1 MSAVPSHV
9 HTPAA
14 TLPSRAYGFRSALA
28 DALSGAA
35 QWRVLLLWL
44 LVLVALACF
53 GIGPLSSAL
62 SSVLD
67 QHPDAAA
74 MAHGATVSQIGDLIT
89 MVSKSNGGEI
99 AAGFKS
105 AIVMALL
112 LSPWLTGLASHSIHA
127 GKKPGLASLFTGA
140 FREYPRQLG
149 LSLWSLLPL
158 AIGFAVFGGL
168 SHWAE
173 QHAETATLET
183 SANFVSK
190 LALIAGGITLLLAH
204 ASIEAARGFFAV
216 RPDTANPVKAWW
228 RGVKL
233 LLRRPLHTLG
243 LYVLASLPGLLV
255 AFLLLLVRVRIDA
268 VGWGMWLAAF
278 LIVQLGI
285 AALAWSRVAR
295 LRALATL
302 ANDEMVQRR
311 YR

>member
-1 MSAVPSHV
+1 MNAVNPQ
-9 HTPAA
+9 TCAPAM
-14 TLPSRAYGFRSALA
+14 LPTRAYGFRSALA
-28 DALSGAA
+28 DALTGAA

-44 LVLVALACF
+44 LALVALACF
-53 GIGPLSSAL
+53 GIGPLAGAL
-62 SSVLD
+62 STALD
-67 QHPDAAA
+67 HHPDAAKL
-74 MAHGATVSQIGDLIT
+74 AHGGNASQIGELVS
-89 MVSKSNGGEI
+89 MVSKSSGGAI
-99 AAGFKS
+99 AASIKS

-127 GKKPGLASLFTGA
+127 GRAPGLVSLFTGA

-158 AIGFAVFGGL
+158 LIGFAVFGGL
-168 SHWAE
+168 THWAS
-173 QHAETATLET
+173 QHADAATLET
-183 SANFVSK
+183 SARSAK
-190 LALIAGGITLLLAH
+190 RLALIVGGIAVLLAH

-233 LLRRPLHTLG
+233 LVRRPLQTLG

-255 AFLLLLVRVRIDA
+255 AFLLLLVRVRIEA

-278 LIVQLGI
+278 LVVQLGI

-295 LRALATL
+295 LRAMALL
-302 ANDEMVQRR
+302 ANDEMMQRR

>member
-233 LLRRPLHTLG
+233 LCRRPVAVLLAWLLTTLLG
-243 LYVLASLPGLLV
+243 LALALLFAWLRQFADGAGLGG
-255 AFLLLLVRVRIDA
+255 FLLAMLL
-268 VGWGMWLAAF
+268 GC
-278 LIVQLGI
+278 GI
-285 AALAWSRVAR
+285 AAALAIGRIAR
-295 LRALATL
+295 L
-302 ANDEMVQRR
+302 
-311 YR
+311 

>member
-1 MSAVPSHV
+1 MNAVHSQPY
-9 HTPAA
+9 AA
-14 TLPSRAYGFRSALA
+14 AMLPTRAYGFRSALA
-28 DALSGAA
+28 DALTGAA

-44 LVLVALACF
+44 LALVALACF
-53 GIGPLSSAL
+53 GVGPLAGAL
-62 SSVLD
+62 STAID
-67 QHPDAAA
+67 HHPDAAKLA
-74 MAHGATVSQIGDLIT
+74 RGGNASQLGELMS
-89 MVSKSNGGEI
+89 MVSKSSGGGI
-99 AAGFKS
+99 ATGIKS

-112 LSPWLTGLASHSIHA
+112 LSPWLTGLASHSIRA
-127 GKKPGLASLFTGA
+127 GRAPGLVSLFTGA

-158 AIGFAVFGGL
+158 LAGFAVFGGL
-168 SHWAE
+168 SYWAE
-173 QHAETATLET
+173 QHADAATLET
-183 SANFVSK
+183 SARSAKK
-190 LALIAGGITLLLAH
+190 LALIVGGIALLLSH

-216 RPDTANPVKAWW
+216 RPDAVNPVKAWW

-233 LLRRPLHTLG
+233 LVRRPLHTLG

-278 LIVQLGI
+278 LVVQLGV

-295 LRALATL
+295 LRALASL

>member
-1 MSAVPSHV
+1 MNAVNPQ
-9 HTPAA
+9 TCAPAM
-14 TLPSRAYGFRSALA
+14 LPTRAYGFRSALA
-28 DALSGAA
+28 DALTGAA

-44 LVLVALACF
+44 LALVALACF
-53 GIGPLSSAL
+53 GIGPLAGAL
-62 SSVLD
+62 STALD
-67 QHPDAAA
+67 HHPDAAKL
-74 MAHGATVSQIGDLIT
+74 AHGGNASQIGELVS
-89 MVSKSNGGEI
+89 MVSKSSGGAI
-99 AAGFKS
+99 AASIKS

-112 LSPWLTGLASHSIHA
+112 LSPWLTGLVSHSIHA
-127 GKKPGLASLFTGA
+127 GRAPGLVSLFTGA

-158 AIGFAVFGGL
+158 LIGFAVFGGL
-168 SHWAE
+168 THWAS
-173 QHAETATLET
+173 QHADAATLET
-183 SANFVSK
+183 SARSAK
-190 LALIAGGITLLLAH
+190 RLALIVGGIAVLLAH

-233 LLRRPLHTLG
+233 LVRRPLQTLG

-255 AFLLLLVRVRIDA
+255 AFLLLLVRVRIEA

-278 LIVQLGI
+278 LVVQLGI

-295 LRALATL
+295 LRAMASL
-302 ANDEMVQRR
+302 ANDEMMQRR